1 METRISSNDHL
12 MGEKI
17 DFYDLLIQLYVCIYI
32 SNYRIMFIVLHIGL
46 ISILPISTFSLDNC
60 VVCWDIHLQ
69 NSIHIGH

>member
-32 SNYRIMFIVLHIGL
+32 SNYRIICLSFYI
-46 ISILPISTFSLDNC
+46 
-60 VVCWDIHLQ
+60 
-69 NSIHIGH
+69 